1 MQQGAKHLRVIPGF
15 NYRRPIRAQMMK
27 RFRQYVPG
35 GKLPAHYFLGFGAVD
50 EEGRYLPKPSEI
62 VAYPKPGTFY
72 KFGTYKEDETYYGI
86 AKRAYGAD
94 NVKKGL
100 LTMNAST
107 WNDHINRKNKGWE
120 SYKVKGLQSTPD
132 YDSTNNPRAKVL
144 TGHEYPVVW
153 IPPLTGEEPEDV
165 GYEDPIVTTPTPVPT
180 PGEPIPGPPGPTGPM
195 GPAGP
200 AGPAGAKGATGAK
213 GVPGPPGPE
222 GPQGVIG
229 PPGPTGPQ
237 GPPGPAGKGAG
248 TSIPGPPGPTGPMGP
263 SGAIGPAGP
272 PGPTGPMGPAGPAG
286 PPGPAGAASA
296 GGGDN
301 KKLWAIPLVAMLAGW
316 KS

>member
-1 MQQGAKHLRVIPGF
+1 MQGAKHLRMIPGF

-27 RFRQYVPG
+27 RFQQYVPG
-35 GKLPAHYFLGFGAVD
+35 KLPALYFMGGFGAVD
-50 EEGRYLPKPSEI
+50 AEGRYLPKQSEI

-72 KFGTYKEDETYYGI
+72 RFGTYKEDETYFGI

-94 NVKKGL
+94 AAKKGL

-107 WNDHINRKNKGWE
+107 WNDHINRKTKGWE

-144 TGHEYPVVW
+144 SGHEYPVVW
-153 IPPLTGEEPEDV
+153 IPPLTGEEPEDA
-165 GYEDPIVTTPTPVPT
+165 GYSDPITVPTPIPTPTPT
-180 PGEPIPGPPGPTGPM
+180 PGEPIPGPPGPQ
-195 GPAGP
+195 
-200 AGPAGAKGATGAK
+200 
-213 GVPGPPGPE
+213 
-222 GPQGVIG
+222 GPQGIPG
-229 PPGPTGPQ
+229 PPGPTGPAGAKGGFGPQ
-237 GPPGPAGKGAG
+237 GPQGIPGPPGPQGPQGPAGPAGSGAG
-248 TSIPGPPGPTGPMGP
+248 ASIPGPPGPIGPMGP

-272 PGPTGPMGPAGPAG
+272 PGSIGPMGPAGPQGPAG

-301 KKLWAIPLVAMLAGW
+301 KKLWAIPLVAMLAGL